1 MGFLNIILQFL
12 LTYNSYGAKKDRCM
26 YIRATGNISPQK
38 TFGHQ
43 PLVDVVAYS
52 SNRLAC
58 IEPDYKDFI
67 DPKQIRRMS
76 RIIRMGVAA
85 AMECLQEADIKI
97 PAAIVTGTA
106 YGCLEDTNSFLS
118 KMVEFNEELLTPTA
132 FIQSTHNTIGAQIG
146 LMLQCNNYNNAF
158 VHRGFSFESALLD
171 GMMLLKENEATNVLI
186 GAIDEIT
193 NTSHAILNRMGLYKQ
208 GPVSNLDIYNTKT
221 KGTIAGE
228 GAAFFLLAND
238 PSTTDYAKL
247 DGLHTFYKPDGID
260 EIEKQIVSFIERQS
274 ISMKDI
280 DLIIT
285 GKNGDATGDEVY
297 EQLAHTVFNNK
308 DSINYKY
315 LCGEY
320 PTAAAFAMWLAANI
334 VRSGKVP
341 QALNY
346 TGSEEKKIKR
356 VLIYNHYQGIHH
368 SLSLLSAC

>member
-1 MGFLNIILQFL
+1 
-12 LTYNSYGAKKDRCM
+12 M

-97 PAAIVTGTA
+97 PDAIVTGTA

-118 KMVEFNEELLTPTA
+118 KMVEFNEELLTPTS

-171 GMMLLKENEATNVLI
+171 GMMLLKEKDATNVLV

-208 GPVSNLDIYNTKT
+208 GTVSNLDIYNTIPIAIGT

-228 GAAFFLLAND
+228 GAAFFLLANY

-247 DGLHTFYKPDGID
+247 DCLHTFYKPEGTP
-260 EIEKQIVSFIERQS
+260 EIEKQILVFLEKQS

-285 GKNGDATGDEVY
+285 GKNGDAGGDKVY
-297 EQLAHTVFNNK
+297 EQLAQTVFNNK
-308 DSINYKY
+308 DSINYKH

-320 PTAAAFAMWLAANI
+320 PTAAAFAMWLGANI

-341 QALNY
+341 VALNY
-346 TGSEEKKIKR
+346 TGSGKSKIKR

>member
-1 MGFLNIILQFL
+1 
-12 LTYNSYGAKKDRCM
+12 M

-43 PLVDVVAYS
+43 PLVDAPVEYTG
-52 SNRLAC
+52 NRLAC
-58 IEPDYKDFI
+58 IEPDYKNFI

-85 AMECLQEADIKI
+85 AMECLQEAGVKI
-97 PAAIVTGTA
+97 PDAIVTGTA

-171 GMMLLKENEATNVLI
+171 GMMLLQEKDASNVLV

-193 NTSHAILNRMGLYKQ
+193 NTSHTILNRLGLYKQ
-208 GPVSNLDIYNTKT
+208 GQLSNLDIYKAKT
-221 KGTIAGE
+221 NGTIAGE
-228 GAAFFLLAND
+228 GAAFFLLAAE
-238 PSTTDYAKL
+238 PLTTDYAKL
-247 DGLHTFYKPDGID
+247 DGLYTFYKPEGIN
-260 EIEKQIVSFIERQS
+260 EIEKQIAAFLEMHSVSIT
-274 ISMKDI
+274 DV

-285 GKNGDATGDEVY
+285 GKNGDASSDKGYD
-297 EQLAHTVFNNK
+297 QLAKTVFINK
-308 DSINYKY
+308 DIVNYKH

-320 PTAAAFAMWLAANI
+320 PTAASFALWLAATAI
-334 VRSGKVP
+334 KAGKLP
-341 QALNY
+341 AALNY
-346 TGSEEKKIKR
+346 NSSTEKKIER
-356 VLIYNHYQGIHH
+356 ILIYNHYQGIHH

>member
-1 MGFLNIILQFL
+1 
-12 LTYNSYGAKKDRCM
+12 M

-43 PLVDVVAYS
+43 PLAEAVAYTG
-52 SNRLAC
+52 NRLAC
-58 IEPDYKDFI
+58 IEPDYKEFI

-85 AMECLQEADIKI
+85 AMECLQEAGIKV
-97 PAAIVTGTA
+97 PDAIVTGTA

-171 GMMLLKENEATNVLI
+171 GILLLKENEAANVLV

-193 NTSHAILNRMGLYKQ
+193 NTSHTILNRLGLYKQ
-208 GPVSNLDIYNTKT
+208 GPVSNLDIYKTKT

-228 GAAFFLLAND
+228 GATFFLLANE
-238 PSTTDYAKL
+238 PSANDLAKL
-247 DGLHTFYKPDGID
+247 DGLHTFYKPGGIG
-260 EIEKQIVSFIERQS
+260 EIEKQVSSFLEKHS
-274 ISMKDI
+274 ININDI
-280 DLIIT
+280 DLVIT
-285 GKNGDATGDEVY
+285 GKNGDERTDEMY
-297 EQLAHTVFNNK
+297 DRLAETVFLAK
-308 DSINYKY
+308 DTVNYKF

-320 PTAAAFAMWLAANI
+320 PTASAFAMWVAAVI
-334 VRSGKVP
+334 VNSGEVP
-341 QALNY
+341 PAMNY
-346 TGSEEKKIKR
+346 HTAKKIKR
-356 VLIYNHYQGIHH
+356 VLVYNNYQGTHH
-368 SLSLLSAC
+368 SLFLLSAC

>member
-1 MGFLNIILQFL
+1 
-12 LTYNSYGAKKDRCM
+12 M

-43 PLVDVVAYS
+43 PLVDVVAYTG
-52 SNRLAC
+52 NRLNC
-58 IEPDYKDFI
+58 IEPDYKEFI

-85 AMECLQEADIKI
+85 AMECLQEAGTKVPD
-97 PAAIVTGTA
+97 AIITGTA

-118 KMVEFNEELLTPTA
+118 KMVEFNEELLTPTS

-146 LMLQCNNYNNAF
+146 LLLQCNNYNNAF

-171 GMMLLKENEATNVLI
+171 GMMLLKENDASNVLV

-193 NTSHAILNRMGLYKQ
+193 NTSHTILSRMGLYKQ
-208 GPVSNLDIYNTKT
+208 GAISNPDIYKTKT

-228 GAAFFLLAND
+228 GAAFFLLAD
-238 PSTTDYAKL
+238 EPSATDYAKL
-247 DGLHTFYKPDGID
+247 DGLHTFYKPQGIA
-260 EIEKQIVSFIERQS
+260 EIEKQIISFLEKHSVRIA
-274 ISMKDI
+274 DI

-285 GKNGDATGDEVY
+285 GNNGDAGEDKIY
-297 EQLAHTVFNNK
+297 EQLEQTVFNAK
-308 DSINYKY
+308 DTMNYKH

-320 PTAAAFAMWLAANI
+320 PTAAAFAMWLAAVTI
-334 VRSGKVP
+334 KSGKMP
-341 QALNY
+341 AALNY
-346 TGSEEKKIKR
+346 TVSADKKINK

-368 SLSLLSAC
+368 SLSLLAVC

>member
-1 MGFLNIILQFL
+1 
-12 LTYNSYGAKKDRCM
+12 M
-26 YIRATGNISPQK
+26 YIKATGNISPQK

-43 PLVDVVAYS
+43 PLAEAVAYS
-52 SNRLAC
+52 GNRLTC
-58 IEPDYKDFI
+58 IEPDYKEFI

-85 AMECLQEADIKI
+85 AMECLQEAGVKVPD
-97 PAAIVTGTA
+97 AIVTGTA

-171 GMMLLKENEATNVLI
+171 GMMLLKEGDANNVLI

-193 NTSHAILNRMGLYKQ
+193 NTSHTILNRLSLYKLET
-208 GPVSNLDIYNTKT
+208 VSNLDIYQTKT

-228 GAAFFLLAND
+228 GAAFFLLANEA
-238 PSTTDYAKL
+238 SETDYAKL
-247 DGLHTFYKPDGID
+247 DGLHTFYKPDD
-260 EIEKQIVSFIERQS
+260 FVEIERQIQSFLERQSVS
-274 ISMKDI
+274 IAEI

-285 GKNGDATGDEVY
+285 GKNGEMAGDKVY
-297 EQLAHTVFNNK
+297 EALSKSVFAEK
-308 DSINYKY
+308 ECINYKH

-320 PTAAAFAMWLAANI
+320 PTAAAFAMWLAATTI
-334 VRSGKVP
+334 KSGQVP
-341 QALNY
+341 AALNDKAS
-346 TGSEEKKIKR
+346 GEKQIKKI
-356 VLIYNHYQGIHH
+356 LIYNHYQGIHH

>member
-1 MGFLNIILQFL
+1 
-12 LTYNSYGAKKDRCM
+12 M

-43 PLVDVVAYS
+43 PMDEVPVVYTG
-52 SNRLAC
+52 NRLAC
-58 IEPDYKDFI
+58 IEPDYKEFI

-85 AMECLQEADIKI
+85 AMECLQEANMKVPD
-97 PAAIVTGTA
+97 AIVTGTA

-118 KMVEFNEELLTPTA
+118 KMVEFNEELLTPTS

-171 GMMLLKENEATNVLI
+171 GIMLLKENEATNVLV
-186 GAIDEIT
+186 GAIDEVT
-193 NTSHAILNRMGLYKQ
+193 NTSHTILNRLGLYKQ
-208 GPVSNLDIYNTKT
+208 EEVSNLDIYKTKT

-228 GAAFFLLAND
+228 GASFFLLANE
-238 PSTTDYAKL
+238 PSPTDYAKL
-247 DGLHTFYKPDGID
+247 DGLHTFYKPDGIA
-260 EIEKQIVSFIERQS
+260 EIKQQINSFLEKKYIRINE
-274 ISMKDI
+274 I

-285 GKNGDATGDEVY
+285 GKNGDAGSDEVY
-297 EQLAHTVFNNK
+297 ESLSKSVFVDK
-308 DSINYKY
+308 ETINYKY

-320 PTAAAFAMWLAANI
+320 PTAAAFALWLAATI
-334 VRSGKVP
+334 IKSGKVP
-341 QALNY
+341 PTIEY
-346 TGSEEKKIKR
+346 KSSEEKSIKK
-356 VLIYNHYQGIHH
+356 VLVYNHYQGIHH